1 MIKFQQTARTGGDE
15 TAPYDVILDREYTV
29 RELIDYILT
38 RKE

>member
-29 RELIDYILT
+29 RLIDYILT